1 MRKALVAGLLLAV
14 SALLIVAAPAL
25 SKRKSVEVDD
35 NYFVR
40 EGAPRTVSVKKNDTV
55 VWKWEGSN
63 PHDVTVKRGP
73 VKFRSKVKTS
83 GTYSKRLT
91 RRGTYKII
99 CTIHAPAMRMTLKVD

>member
-83 GTYSKRLT
+83 GTYSKKLT

>member
-83 GTYSKRLT
+83 GTYSKKMT

>member
-83 GTYSKRLT
+83 GIYSKKMT

>member
-1 MRKALVAGLLLAV
+1 MRKALVTALLLAV
-14 SALLIVAAPAL
+14 PAMLVVAAPAL

-40 EGAPRTVSVKKNDTV
+40 EGAPRTVSVKRNDTV
-55 VWKWEGSN
+55 VWRWEGSN

-73 VKFRSKVKTS
+73 VKFNSKIKTS
-83 GTYSKRLT
+83 GSYSKRLT

-99 CTIHAPAMRMTLKVD
+99 CTLHAPAMRMTLEVE